1 MDNRY
6 LCYKINQA
14 IPMDGKLDHP
24 LWQKALKTKRFI
36 DVIDGNPSL
45 YDTKAAMLYNNE
57 NLYIGFWCEEP
68 FPHATITQRD
78 GLLWFEND
86 LEVFIDGGDSYYE
99 FQLSAL
105 NTIYEV
111 FYIWQDVYEKN
122 GWDQKAPFE
131 ILSNKALTF
140 GGNHDRTGEYFWR
153 GSHPRGNRW
162 AFRNWDFP
170 GLQSFVHIDGVL
182 NDPSRVSKG
191 WTAMIVLPWTGMKE
205 LAGNR
210 STPPAEGD
218 VWRFFLGRY
227 ETLPINGKRVGVGW
241 ALDPIGS
248 NDNHYPE
255 KFSAIQFTQ
264 TVLLL

>member
-182 NDPSRVSKG
+182 TLMLQKKPLKCVFEFTPVSVRRRG
-191 WTAMIVLPWTGMKE
+191 NASDRFQPWDWDLE
-205 LAGNR
+205 LR
-210 STPPAEGD
+210 STLPA
-218 VWRFFLGRY
+218 
-227 ETLPINGKRVGVGW
+227 VG
-241 ALDPIGS
+241 
-248 NDNHYPE
+248 
-255 KFSAIQFTQ
+255 
-264 TVLLL
+264 